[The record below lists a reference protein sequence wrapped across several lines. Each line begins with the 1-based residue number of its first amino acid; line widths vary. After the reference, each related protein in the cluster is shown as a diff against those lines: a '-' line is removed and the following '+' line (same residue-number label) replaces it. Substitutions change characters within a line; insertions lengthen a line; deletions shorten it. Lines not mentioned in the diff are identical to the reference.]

1 MRDKPIDRDEVQPLS
16 PTWDEEGHETN
27 SRGGDGKV
35 HAETHR
41 VTGWLGLLSCSPDTV
56 VLTNIICYFYSLQ
69 YFWNT
74 FGNS

>member
-41 VTGWLGLLSCSPDTV
+41 VTGWLGLLSCAADTA
-56 VLTNIICYFYSLQ
+56 VLTNRYVISIVLQ
-69 YFWNT
+69 YF
-74 FGNS
+74 